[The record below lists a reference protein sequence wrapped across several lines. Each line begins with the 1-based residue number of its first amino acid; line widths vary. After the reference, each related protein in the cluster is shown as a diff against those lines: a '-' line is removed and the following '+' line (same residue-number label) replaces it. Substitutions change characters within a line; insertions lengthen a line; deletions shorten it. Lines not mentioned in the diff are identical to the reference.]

1 MQVVVKGQTAHTNT
15 MYTHFIEASYYIT
28 SNDGFLFLLRFDVVD
43 GFGSIPELDS
53 TWYQS
58 GVSRGMGHEVSVTNM

>member
-1 MQVVVKGQTAHTNT
+1 MLSMALH
-15 MYTHFIEASYYIT
+15 
-28 SNDGFLFLLRFDVVD
+28 
-43 GFGSIPELDS
+43 GSIPELDS